1 MASFN
6 AHSRAWYQRYRGDG
20 DGSSEVLAQYLEA
33 ALRRGDRR
41 AAIYWRRH
49 LAVTAAKHRAL
60 AGDSTAERR
69 LAWKDRLG
77 GDAALCARTL
87 SPRPWDRSNHS
98 WRPPCS
104 ACAGRLARARTAT
117 EYLAE
122 IASSRDG
129 GDMWVVRQGPTSACQ
144 EEDAFTPE
152 TLSRGGH
159 RQRRQKYHA
168 GCRACWRRARDGAA
182 GERATAAAG
191 RSRPA
196 RPHCPRSLLPHSDP
210 REPCLG

>member
-69 LAWKDRLG
+69 LAWRKTVLEQGRHALWVHGRFQALDREIARIVRG
-77 GDAALCARTL
+77 G
-87 SPRPWDRSNHS
+87 
-98 WRPPCS
+98 PPCS
-104 ACAGRLARARTAT
+104 ACAGRLERARENRD

-122 IASSRDG
+122 IAKLPK
-129 GDMWVVRQGPTSACQ
+129 MVVTYAEFVRRGPTIRLPE
-144 EEDAFTPE
+144 EEDTVTPE
-152 TLSRGGH
+152 DTLAEAGISNERQEKY
-159 RQRRQKYHA
+159 QRRM
-168 GCRACWRRARDGAA
+168 
-182 GERATAAAG
+182 
-191 RSRPA
+191 S
-196 RPHCPRSLLPHSDP
+196 SLLAARS
-210 REPCLG
+210 